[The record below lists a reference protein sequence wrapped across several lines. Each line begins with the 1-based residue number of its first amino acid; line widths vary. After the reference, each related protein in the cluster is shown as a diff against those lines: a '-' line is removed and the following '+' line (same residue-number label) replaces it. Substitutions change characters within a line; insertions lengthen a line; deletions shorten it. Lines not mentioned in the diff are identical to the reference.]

1 MQPASVLGWLRRS
14 WKWLLLLAV
23 AGVAVARAKLAPV
36 PVEAVPV
43 RLDTIVAEVMGTG
56 TLEARVKTILSPRI
70 QERLAEVLVDQGD
83 TVQAGQLLA
92 RLDAGELERQ
102 LAVAEA
108 TLNAVKASLART
120 RADEERALA
129 VQEQARLTHDRAL
142 ALRATQIAAQA
153 DVDKTIELR
162 QVADAEVNRARAAIA
177 EAELQVI
184 TAERN
189 FAYHRER
196 LGFTQLTSPY
206 DGLVVRRDRDPGG
219 VVVPGSSVLQL
230 ISTNELW
237 VSAWVDETAMADLA
251 PDQPARVVFR
261 SLPGTPFPGRVARL
275 GREADRETREFL
287 VEVRVEQLP
296 ANWAVGQRAEVFIA
310 AGRRTAVQVIPQRL
324 VVWRGREPG
333 VFIDARG
340 KAEWRA
346 VRLGVRG
353 RDLVEVTEGLAEND
367 RVVAPLGVRAK
378 PLRDGQ
384 RVKVPTDAAGAPAGG
399 R

>member
-1 MQPASVLGWLRRS
+1 MKAARVLEPLRRS

-23 AGVAVARAKLAPV
+23 VGVGIARVKWAPV

-43 RLDTIVAEVMGTG
+43 WLDTIVAEVMGTG
-56 TLEARVKTILSPRI
+56 TLEARVKTTLSPRI

-83 TVQAGQLLA
+83 TVKAGQLLA

-153 DVDKTIELR
+153 DVDKAIELR

-189 FAYHRER
+189 LAYHRER

-237 VSAWVDETAMADLA
+237 ISAWVDETSMAGLA

-261 SLPGTPFPGRVARL
+261 SLPETPFPGRVARL

-287 VEVRVEQLP
+287 VDVRVEQLP
-296 ANWAVGQRAEVFIA
+296 ANWAVGQRAEVFIET
-310 AGRRTAVQVIPQRL
+310 GRRTAVPVIPQRY
-324 VVWRGREPG
+324 VVWRGRDPG
-333 VFIDARG
+333 VFVDARG
-340 KAEWRA
+340 RAAWRP
-346 VRLGVRG
+346 VRLGLHG

-367 RVVAPLGVRAK
+367 RVVAPLGVRARS
-378 PLRDGQ
+378 LQAGQ
-384 RVKVPTDAAGAPAGG
+384 RIRVPADTTRAPAGG

>member
-1 MQPASVLGWLRRS
+1 MKAANILGPLRRS

-23 AGVAVARAKLAPV
+23 AGLAVARVKFAPV

-43 RLDTIVAEVMGTG
+43 RVDTVVAEVMGTG
-56 TLEARVKTILSPRI
+56 TLEARVKTTLSPRI

-83 TVQAGQLLA
+83 SVQAGQLLA

-108 TLNAVKASLART
+108 TLDAVKASLTRT
-120 RADEERALA
+120 RTEEERALA
-129 VQEQARLTHDRAL
+129 VLEQARLTHDRAL
-142 ALRATQIAAQA
+142 ALRATQIAAPA
-153 DVDKTIELR
+153 DVDKAIELR

-177 EAELQVI
+177 EAELEVI

-189 FAYHRER
+189 LAYHRER

-219 VVVPGSSVLQL
+219 VVVPGSSILQL

-237 VSAWVDETAMADLA
+237 IAAWVDETAMVALA
-251 PDQPARVVFR
+251 PGQPARVLFR
-261 SLPGTPFPGRVARL
+261 SLPDTPFPGRVARL

-296 ANWAVGQRAEVFIA
+296 ANWAVGQRAEVFIETGRQSA
-310 AGRRTAVQVIPQRL
+310 AKVIPQRL
-324 VVWRGREPG
+324 VAWRGREPG
-333 VFIDARG
+333 VFVDAQGR
-340 KAEWRA
+340 AEWRT
-346 VRLGVRG
+346 VRLGARG
-353 RDLVEVTEGLAEND
+353 RELVEVTTGLAEGD
-367 RVVAPLGVRAK
+367 RVVAPPGIQAK
-378 PLRDGQ
+378 PLREGQ
-384 RVKVPTDAAGAPAGG
+384 RVKVLTDGAEARAGG

>member
-1 MQPASVLGWLRRS
+1 MKAARVLEPLRRS

-23 AGVAVARAKLAPV
+23 AGVAVARMKLAPV

-43 RLDTIVAEVMGTG
+43 RLDTLVAEVMGTG
-56 TLEARVKTILSPRI
+56 TLEARVKTTLGPRI

-83 TVQAGQLLA
+83 IVQAGQLLA

-108 TLNAVKASLART
+108 TLDAVKASLART

-153 DVDKTIELR
+153 DVDKAIELR

-189 FAYHRER
+189 LAFHRER

-219 VVVPGSSVLQL
+219 VVVPGSSVLHL

-237 VSAWVDETAMADLA
+237 ISAWVDETAMADLA
-251 PDQPARVVFR
+251 PDQTARVVFR
-261 SLPGTPFPGRVARL
+261 SLPDAPFPGRVARL

-287 VEVRVEQLP
+287 VDVRVEQLP
-296 ANWAVGQRAEVFIA
+296 ANWAVGQRAEVFIET
-310 AGRRTAVQVIPQRL
+310 GRRTAVPVIPQRL
-324 VVWRGREPG
+324 VVWRGRESG
-333 VFIDARG
+333 VFVDIQG
-340 KAEWRA
+340 KAEWRT
-346 VRLGVRG
+346 VRLGLQG

-367 RVVAPLGVRAK
+367 RVVVPLGARAK
-378 PLRDGQ
+378 PLQAGQ
-384 RVKVPTDAAGAPAGG
+384 RVKVPTDDTGPRAGG